1 MNRRVALAAI
11 LGAVALAGCGAPP
24 AADSREAKIVND
36 QQAWYGQY
44 QPVPFYSFSLT
55 RKLLTDLYAAQN
67 EAAATYTYVQSEYT
81 GKVLWSCP
89 SIGYPIPVGTQLTN
103 GQKLAGWVDPREG
116 RSADRFY
123 SDAVVQQA
131 EPNGTFSPVT
141 GSGTWIMCVG
151 STGKVWPRYEEKLV
165 TASPVPLREVDGQLV
180 EVGGSVPSFEIDPSR
195 PANIP
200 AAPAAPDSG
209 GKGR

>member
-1 MNRRVALAAI
+1 MNRRAALAAV
-11 LGAVALAGCGAPP
+11 LLAFVGVGCGKTSADNKE
-24 AADSREAKIVND
+24 AAIVNE

-55 RKLLTDLYAAQN
+55 RKLLTDLYTAQN
-67 EAAATYTYVQSEYT
+67 EAVGTYTYVQSEYT

-89 SIGYPIPVGTQLTN
+89 SIGYPIPMGTQLTN
-103 GQKLAGWVDPREG
+103 GLKLAGYVG
-116 RSADRFY
+116 RHPDGESSY
-123 SDAVVQQA
+123 WSDAIIQQA
-131 EPNGTFSPVT
+131 EPNGTFSPAT

-165 TASPVPLREVDGQLV
+165 TTSPVPLVERDGQLV
-180 EVGGSVPSFEIDPSR
+180 EAGGAAPSFEIDPAR

-200 AAPAAPDSG
+200 AAPNAPESG
-209 GKGR
+209 TR